1 MFELS
6 ILLFFGL
13 MAGAALFALFL
24 VGAALKLTFG
34 LLKWILVP
42 VGALVGLVLLVT
54 VGPVLLAVG
63 AVLLCVVLPVVLLCG
78 LLWAGAHLVCL
89 V

>member
-13 MAGAALFALFL
+13 MAAGALFVLFL

-42 VGALVGLVLLVT
+42 VGVLVGLVLLLA

-63 AVLLCVVLPVVLLCG
+63 AVIFCLVLPVMLFCC

>member
-1 MFELS
+1 MFELL

-13 MAGAALFALFL
+13 MAGAVLFTLLL

-34 LLKWILVP
+34 LLKWVLVP

-54 VGPVLLAVG
+54 VGPVLVGIG
-63 AVLLCVVLPVVLLCG
+63 AVVFCLVLPVMLIGG
-78 LLWAGAHLVCL
+78 LIWAGAHLVCL
-89 V
+89 I